1 MKINI
6 YHASQ
11 LGMAEEAGEN
21 LGDYLTAQDHDVAVN
36 DLNGIDPGD
45 LSHEALNIFI
55 SSTTGSGQ
63 VPDNG
68 WFFMDVLEQQ
78 KPDLSNLNF
87 AIFGLGDT
95 GYEETYNMGSELMMA
110 ALKSCGAKQIG
121 ERGLHDASGDED
133 VDDAI
138 EVWTRGIVALYS

>member
-1 MKINI
+1 
-6 YHASQ
+6 
-11 LGMAEEAGEN
+11 
-21 LGDYLTAQDHDVAVN
+21 
-36 DLNGIDPGD
+36 
-45 LSHEALNIFI
+45 
-55 SSTTGSGQ
+55 
-63 VPDNG
+63 
-68 WFFMDVLEQQ
+68 MDVLEQK
-78 KPDLSNLNF
+78 KPDLSNLTF

-138 EVWTRGIVALYS
+138 EVWTRGIFDISSAMGLRTAARA